1 MGERLSRA
9 WIESR
14 LSLRDR
20 NELFE
25 AILEETSSPTG
36 EQILAKIRELFP
48 KKKNLPSV
56 RAINKWKARRWDFVI
71 MLHDMRKTS
80 EEAREVIA
88 AIPDDI
94 EQANRKLINEI
105 LFKKLDALK
114 KNPDADDNGV
124 QEWILAAS
132 KLGERT
138 AATAILKRK
147 AKIMDS
153 EVYDAERSLAKKKE
167 ADLPQNVALR
177 RVQSEIRR
185 MELIGR
191 PLTDEQAREIFQ
203 GYLEEE
209 FQKAEEVK
217 INNNER

>member
-1 MGERLSRA
+1 MAERLSRA

-14 LSLRDR
+14 LSLRER

-25 AILEETSSPTG
+25 SILEETSSPTG
-36 EQILAKIRELFP
+36 EQILEKIRELFP
-48 KKKNLPSV
+48 RKKNLPSV
-56 RAINKWKARRWDFVI
+56 GAIIKWKSRRWDFVI
-71 MLHDMRKTS
+71 MLHDLRKTS

-105 LFKKLDALK
+105 LFRKLDALK
-114 KNPDADDNGV
+114 KNPEADDKGV

-138 AATAILKRK
+138 AAAAILKRK
-147 AKIMDS
+147 AKIMDA
-153 EVYDAERSLAKKKE
+153 EVYDAEKTLAKKKE
-167 ADLPQNVALR
+167 ADLPQNIALR
-177 RVQSEIRR
+177 RVQSEIRK
-185 MELIGR
+185 MELLGR
-191 PLTDEQAREIFQ
+191 PLTDEQARETFQ
-203 GYLEEE
+203 DYLEEE
-209 FQKAEEVK
+209 FQKAEEAK

>member
-177 RVQSEIRR
+177 RVQSKIRR

-209 FQKAEEVK
+209 FQKAEEAK